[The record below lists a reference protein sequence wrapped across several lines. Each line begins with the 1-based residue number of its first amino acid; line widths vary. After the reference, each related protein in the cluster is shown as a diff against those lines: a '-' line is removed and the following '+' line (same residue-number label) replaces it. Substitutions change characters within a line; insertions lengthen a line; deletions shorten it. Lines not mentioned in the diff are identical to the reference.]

1 MDSSIQAMRRPTR
14 RRLQRI
20 VQNSP
25 DKNHVRRALALL
37 RLAAGETVSEAARS
51 VCAARSTVQSWRGL
65 YEEYGEAGLAPAR
78 PGRSAWTVTESVLE
92 QLNQLLGK
100 TPEDYGYL
108 RATWTSEL
116 LAIELERHTGVA
128 IHASTVR
135 RILPRLGYVWRR
147 ARPILVRRDPHK
159 NRKMRAIRRALQR
172 RRGTETFYVDEVD
185 IDLNPKIG
193 AVWTRRGQQ
202 VGVPTPG
209 KNEKHYIAG
218 ALHARSGRLVWVEHP
233 TKNTTLFIKLLEAV
247 RRTYRAARRIHFILD
262 NYIIHKSERTQ
273 RWLSDNP
280 KFRMVFQPTYSPWVN
295 QIERLWKTMHDTVTR
310 NHRCTR
316 FRDLARHIARFLDV
330 VQPFPGSGHA
340 LATLSV

>member
-1 MDSSIQAMRRPTR
+1 MELSIQAMRRSTR
-14 RRLQRI
+14 RRLQHT
-20 VQNSP
+20 VQKSK

-37 RLAAGETVSEAARS
+37 RLAAGDTVSEAARS

-65 YEEYGEAGLAPAR
+65 YEEYGEAGLVPAR
-78 PGRSAWTVTESVLE
+78 AGRSAWTVTEPVLE
-92 QLNQLLGK
+92 QLRQLLEQ
-100 TPEDYGYL
+100 TPEDEGYL

-116 LAIELERHTGVA
+116 LAIELARRTGVV

-135 RILPRLGYVWRR
+135 RLLPRLGYVWRR
-147 ARPILVRRDPHK
+147 ARPILVRRDANK

-172 RRGTETFYVDEVD
+172 RRGAETFYVDEAD

-193 AVWTRRGQQ
+193 ALWTCRGRQ
-202 VGVPTPG
+202 VGIPTPG
-209 KNEKHYIAG
+209 QNEKHYIAG
-218 ALHARSGRLVWVEHP
+218 ALHAHSGRLVWVEHA
-233 TKNTTLFIKLLEAV
+233 TKNTTLFIKLLETV

-273 RWLSDNP
+273 RWLSKNP

-295 QIERLWKTMHDTVTR
+295 QIERLWKAMHDTVTR

-316 FRDLARHIARFLDV
+316 FRDLAQRVIRFLDV
-330 VQPFPGSGHA
+330 VQPFPGNQHA
-340 LATLSV
+340 LATLQV